1 MDPVMRKVAHE
12 LSLSDAQSFTDGTN
26 APDSPLWC
34 IVPNELSSPPP
45 PPFPCYGVSFRII
58 SLFLSHPLSLHNLI
72 TMSCSL
78 HFAALHDDG

>member
-34 IVPNELSSPPP
+34 IFPNELSLSPPP
-45 PPFPCYGVSFRII
+45 YPPTAPVMEDRSE
-58 SLFLSHPLSLHNLI
+58 
-72 TMSCSL
+72 
-78 HFAALHDDG
+78 